1 MIRFLAVFAIIAA
14 CMLTSAQAAP
24 SPLLAWIVGLGVPA
38 VLAALYHLAT
48 KR

>member
-1 MIRFLAVFAIIAA
+1 MIRVIAIFAIIAA
-14 CMLTSAQAAP
+14 CMIPSAQAAP

-38 VLAALYHLAT
+38 VLTALYCLAT